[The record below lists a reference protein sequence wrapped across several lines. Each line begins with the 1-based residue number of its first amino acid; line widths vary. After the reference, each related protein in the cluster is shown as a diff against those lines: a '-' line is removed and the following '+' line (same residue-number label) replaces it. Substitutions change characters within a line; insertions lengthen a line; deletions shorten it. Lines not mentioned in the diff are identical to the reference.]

1 MIAVSDFVVYTFS
14 QLYRNIKSFTVHS
27 SPFDQAHLDAAW
39 KTRHLVASHIIRKK
53 SLHALKHLHGTIYK
67 MHSVKEIWL
76 ASNKL
81 VNFLSHYLC
90 SILRPTVNVV
100 RIWSKRGKQF
110 GDGVNTVEV
119 KKKNSSR
126 ACQT

>member
-1 MIAVSDFVVYTFS
+1 MHYTAYFGSVILTYLLQDSVQKFFCILSMISVSDFVVYTFS

-53 SLHALKHLHGTIYK
+53 SLHALKHLHDTIYK

-76 ASNKL
+76 CSNKL
-81 VNFLSHYLC
+81 FIFC
-90 SILRPTVNVV
+90 
-100 RIWSKRGKQF
+100 RITCVQF
-110 GDGVNTVEV
+110 
-119 KKKNSSR
+119 
-126 ACQT
+126 